1 MKIKELLNKKRKKS
15 NFCAVEFRE
24 TQNKTFYEISA
35 LFVKGNINTIV
46 FLNNARPY
54 YILTPSDIIDI
65 LMNHKDVVTMG
76 EYMEQNPKSLISIN
90 QDKTL
95 FEAYK
100 VMRDFRI
107 RHLIIVNKNS
117 EFLDI
122 VHFEEFA
129 DYLAEIAIRDDLTGL
144 YNRRFFDFILDKYK
158 IEDKDIEKGIIFI
171 DLDSFKPIN
180 DEYGHHIGD
189 KVLQQVAKTIKS
201 SIRDSDYPFRIGG
214 DEFLILIFSNKN
226 ALKKVSDRFFERIS
240 NINVN
245 GIKLECSIGCA
256 HYPTDSN
263 NFAEVIKIADKR
275 MYENKKKKK
284 TKS

>member
-1 MKIKELLNKKRKKS
+1 MKIKKLLNRKRKKN
-15 NFCAVEFRE
+15 NFYTIEFKE
-24 TQNKTFYEISA
+24 AQNKTFYEITA
-35 LFVKGNINTIV
+35 LFVKGNINTII
-46 FLNNARPY
+46 FLNNKRPY

-65 LMNHKDVVTMG
+65 LMNHKDVITME
-76 EYMEQNPKSLISIN
+76 EYIEQNPKNLISIN

-100 VMRDFRI
+100 VMKDFKI
-107 RHLIIVNKNS
+107 RHLIIVNKNN

-144 YNRRFFDFILDKYK
+144 YNRRFFEFILDKYK

-171 DLDSFKPIN
+171 DLDGFKPIN
-180 DEYGHHIGD
+180 DIYGHHIGD
-189 KVLQQVAKTIKS
+189 KVLQKVAKTIKN

-214 DEFLILIFSNKN
+214 DEFLILIFSNKD
-226 ALKKVSDRFFERIS
+226 ALKKISDRFFKRIS
-240 NINVN
+240 DIDID
-245 GIKLECSIGCA
+245 GIKLECSIGYA

-263 NFAEVIKIADKR
+263 DFSEVIEIADKR
-275 MYENKKKKK
+275 MYENKKRKKV
-284 TKS
+284 KS